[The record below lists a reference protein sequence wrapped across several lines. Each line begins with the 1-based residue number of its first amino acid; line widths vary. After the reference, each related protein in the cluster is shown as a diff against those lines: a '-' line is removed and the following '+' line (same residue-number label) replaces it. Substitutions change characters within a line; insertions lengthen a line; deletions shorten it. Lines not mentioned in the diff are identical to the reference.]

1 MAPSP
6 YGILWPEGRGLGGA
20 GRLAAPELSVTARR
34 PRRRASHTRRQVDA
48 LELLLEALPLLRG
61 GLTPET
67 ASRTAQLL
75 YQRLHLDAAS
85 VVDTEYVL
93 AFEGVGADHHRP
105 GKPIATQLTR
115 QALLQGRP
123 MMATGRAAIG
133 CSGVDCPLWS
143 ALVAPLKVR
152 GRVVGAI
159 KLYRCRPGRI
169 GKAQVRA
176 ATAVAR
182 LFSLYLELAE
192 LDAQAARVTRAELEA
207 LRAQISPHFLFNTL
221 NTIAALIRTQPE
233 VAHDLVIR
241 FAEFFRETL
250 AQHGEFATLEDE
262 LAYVEH
268 YLEFER
274 ARLGRRLSVQFDIDP
289 RARRAVLPVL
299 VVQPL
304 VENAISHGLE
314 PRPEPGW
321 VRISARCEDGG
332 YRISVA
338 DNGVGIPAERLGQ
351 VLQRGYGTG
360 LGMGLSNVDHR
371 LKSLFGPRSGLRIES
386 VRGQGTT
393 VSFWIPARRG
403 QAGQLGQAE
412 PAEEATPAGRARR
425 AGRVGRAERAEEA

>member
-1 MAPSP
+1 MRTAASA
-6 YGILWPEGRGLGGA
+6 GALASRVRRGA
-20 GRLAAPELSVTARR
+20 F
-34 PRRRASHTRRQVDA
+34 RQVDA

-75 YQRLHLDAAS
+75 YQRLALDAAS
-85 VVDTEYVL
+85 VVDTEIVL
-93 AFEGVGADHHRP
+93 AFEGVGSDHHRP
-105 GKPIATQLTR
+105 GKPIVTSLTR
-115 QALLQGRP
+115 QALLEGRP
-123 MMATGRAAIG
+123 RMATGRAAIG
-133 CSGVDCPLWS
+133 CTGVDCPLWS
-143 ALVAPLKVR
+143 ALVLPLKVR

-159 KLYRCRPGRI
+159 KLYRSRPGRI

-192 LDAQAARVTRAELEA
+192 LDARAARVTQAELEA

-250 AQHGEFATLEDE
+250 AQHGEFATLDDE
-262 LAYVEH
+262 LAYVEQ

-274 ARLGRRLSVQFDIDP
+274 ARLGQRLTVEFHIAP
-289 RARRAVLPVL
+289 EARRALLPVL
-299 VVQPL
+299 VIQPL
-304 VENAISHGLE
+304 VENAVGHGLE
-314 PRPEPGW
+314 PKPGPGW
-321 VRISARCEDGG
+321 VRISAVPEGEG

-338 DNGVGIPAERLGQ
+338 DNGVGIPPERLSR

-371 LKSLFGPRSGLRIES
+371 LKSLFGPPSGLRIDS
-386 VRGQGTT
+386 TVGQGTT
-393 VSFWIPARRG
+393 VSFWIPAHRPDD
-403 QAGQLGQAE
+403 Q
-412 PAEEATPAGRARR
+412 EA
-425 AGRVGRAERAEEA
+425 